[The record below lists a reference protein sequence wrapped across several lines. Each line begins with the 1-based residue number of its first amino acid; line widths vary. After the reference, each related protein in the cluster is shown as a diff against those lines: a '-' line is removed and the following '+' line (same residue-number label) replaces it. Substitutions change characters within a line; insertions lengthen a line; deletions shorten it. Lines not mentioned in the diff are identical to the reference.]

1 MPTNFE
7 IAVISLVA
15 INIIANIYY
24 NYHSEESYAAEP
36 IRAFK
41 TKRQKPPK

>member
-24 NYHSEESYAAEP
+24 NYHNEEYY
-36 IRAFK
+36 R
-41 TKRQKPPK
+41 TKIQPLRKPKPTPPKR